1 MCSVSDHPWGSNLC
15 HVFHSLFRGG
25 FSSFSTA
32 IPTDNLLPRV
42 EITFRVAPL
51 GCRLQL
57 PFAAGGWGGRG
68 DGFGGVEWGLSA
80 DPVAFVADQRMR
92 SSKGGGGVEGG
103 SRIHT
108 FEHDKWICVRNF

>member
-1 MCSVSDHPWGSNLC
+1 
-15 HVFHSLFRGG
+15 
-25 FSSFSTA
+25 
-32 IPTDNLLPRV
+32 
-42 EITFRVAPL
+42 
-51 GCRLQL
+51 
-57 PFAAGGWGGRG
+57 
-68 DGFGGVEWGLSA
+68 VEWGLSA

>member
-68 DGFGGVEWGLSA
+68 DGFGGVEWCLSA

-92 SSKGGGGVEGG
+92 CSRGGGGEGG